1 MTPGPAPPSRRSS
14 RSCSADVTKWLTT
27 AKHPRWNR
35 PYTEPVYQPMLEL
48 HTVPAQQRL
57 QAYIVTGGGQ
67 DFVRV
72 KRIFPFEQ

>member
-1 MTPGPAPPSRRSS
+1 MTPGTASPSRRSP
-14 RSCSADVTKWLTT
+14 RSCSADVTKWLAT

-48 HTVPAQQRL
+48 MQYLRSNGFKT
-57 QAYIVTGGGQ
+57 YIVTGGGQ